1 MEQLT
6 PDDRITAQEKALD
19 AVNCELALLRQ
30 HMDARFAS
38 MQASFDAQ
46 FASMQASFDAQLASI
61 QASVDAQ
68 LANMQASTDT
78 QFANMRQYVDDG
90 FVKLRLEMQIYT
102 RDEIAKAI
110 APLQAQIDALRN
122 HVDRIS
128 RWGFR
133 MMAMI
138 LLGEVALLARGML
151 G

>member
-6 PDDRITAQEKALD
+6 PDDRIAAQEKALD

-46 FASMQASFDAQLASI
+46 FASMQASTDA
-61 QASVDAQ
+61 
-68 LANMQASTDT
+68 
-78 QFANMRQYVDDG
+78 QFANMRQYIDDG
-90 FVKLRLEMQIYT
+90 FVKLRLEMQLYT
-102 RDEIAKAI
+102 RDELAKAV
-110 APLQAQIDALRN
+110 APLQAQIDALRD

-128 RWGFR
+128 RWGFG

-138 LLGEVALLARGML
+138 LLGELALLARGLL

>member
-6 PDDRITAQEKALD
+6 PDDRIAAQEKALD

-46 FASMQASFDAQLASI
+46 FASMQASTDA
-61 QASVDAQ
+61 
-68 LANMQASTDT
+68 
-78 QFANMRQYVDDG
+78 QFANMRQYIDDG
-90 FVKLRLEMQIYT
+90 FVKLRLEMQLYT
-102 RDEIAKAI
+102 RDEIAKAV
-110 APLQAQIDALRN
+110 APLQAQIDALRD

-128 RWGFR
+128 RWGFG

-138 LLGEVALLARGML
+138 LLGELALLARGLL

>member
-1 MEQLT
+1 M
-6 PDDRITAQEKALD
+6 D
-19 AVNCELALLRQ
+19 AVNCERALLRQ

-46 FASMQASFDAQLASI
+46 FASMQASFDAQFASMQASFDAQLASI
-61 QASVDAQ
+61 QASFDAK
-68 LANMQASTDT
+68 LANMQASTDA

-128 RWGFR
+128 RWGFG

-151 G
+151 D

>member
-46 FASMQASFDAQLASI
+46 FASMQASTDAQFAS
-61 QASVDAQ
+61 
-68 LANMQASTDT
+68 
-78 QFANMRQYVDDG
+78 MRQYIDDG

-128 RWGFR
+128 RWGFG

-138 LLGEVALLARGML
+138 LLGEVALLARGVL

>member
-6 PDDRITAQEKALD
+6 PDDRIGAQEKALD

-46 FASMQASFDAQLASI
+46 FASMQASTDA
-61 QASVDAQ
+61 
-68 LANMQASTDT
+68 
-78 QFANMRQYVDDG
+78 QFANMRQYIDDG
-90 FVKLRLEMQIYT
+90 FVKLRLEMQLYT
-102 RDEIAKAI
+102 RDELAKAV
-110 APLQAQIDALRN
+110 APLQAQIDALRD

-128 RWGFR
+128 RWGFG

-138 LLGEVALLARGML
+138 LLGELALLARGLL

>member
-6 PDDRITAQEKALD
+6 SDDRIAVQEKALD
-19 AVNCELALLRQ
+19 AVHCELALLRQ

-38 MQASFDAQ
+38 MQASTDAQFASMQASTDAQ
-46 FASMQASFDAQLASI
+46 FASMQASFDAQFVNL
-61 QASVDAQ
+61 
-68 LANMQASTDT
+68 
-78 QFANMRQYVDDG
+78 RQYIDDG
-90 FVKLRLEMQIYT
+90 FVKLRLEMQLYT
-102 RDEIAKAI
+102 RDEIAKAV
-110 APLQAQIDALRN
+110 APLQAQIDALRE

-128 RWGFR
+128 RWGFG

>member
-6 PDDRITAQEKALD
+6 PDDRIAAQEKALD

-38 MQASFDAQ
+38 MQASTDA
-46 FASMQASFDAQLASI
+46 
-61 QASVDAQ
+61 
-68 LANMQASTDT
+68 
-78 QFANMRQYVDDG
+78 QFANMRRYVDDG
-90 FVKLRLEMQIYT
+90 FVKLRLEMQIHT

-128 RWGFR
+128 RWGFG

>member
-1 MEQLT
+1 MANNGGLPTARGRHEQLT
-6 PDDRITAQEKALD
+6 PDDRIAAQEKALD

-46 FASMQASFDAQLASI
+46 SASMQASFDAQFAS
-61 QASVDAQ
+61 
-68 LANMQASTDT
+68 
-78 QFANMRQYVDDG
+78 MRQYIDDG
-90 FVKLRLEMQIYT
+90 FVKLRLEMQLYT
-102 RDEIAKAI
+102 RDEIAKAV
-110 APLQAQIDALRN
+110 APLQAQIDALRD

-128 RWGFR
+128 RWGFG

-138 LLGEVALLARGML
+138 LLGELALLARGLL

>member
-6 PDDRITAQEKALD
+6 PDDRIAAQEKALD

-46 FASMQASFDAQLASI
+46 FASMQASTDAQFAS
-61 QASVDAQ
+61 
-68 LANMQASTDT
+68 
-78 QFANMRQYVDDG
+78 MRQYIDDG
-90 FVKLRLEMQIYT
+90 FVKLRLEMQLYT
-102 RDEIAKAI
+102 RDEIAKAV
-110 APLQAQIDALRN
+110 APLQAQIDALRD

-128 RWGFR
+128 RWGFG

-138 LLGEVALLARGML
+138 LLGELALLARGLL

>member
-46 FASMQASFDAQLASI
+46 FASMQASFDAQLA
-61 QASVDAQ
+61 
-68 LANMQASTDT
+68 NMQASTDA

-128 RWGFR
+128 RWGFG